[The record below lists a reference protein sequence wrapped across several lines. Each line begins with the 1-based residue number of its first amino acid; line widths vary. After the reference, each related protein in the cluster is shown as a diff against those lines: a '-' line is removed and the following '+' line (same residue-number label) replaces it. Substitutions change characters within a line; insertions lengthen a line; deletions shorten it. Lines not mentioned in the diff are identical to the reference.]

1 MSQHEYLDNRRFRD
15 LSNTLHLSHIAIYYE
30 QKIKPFMFVL
40 EFYNDIVRHLEMIF
54 ISYINTFA

>member
-1 MSQHEYLDNRRFRD
+1 MSQHECLDKRRLRD
-15 LSNTLHLSHIAIYYE
+15 LSNTLYLSHIAIYYE
-30 QKIKPFMFVL
+30 QKNKQFVFVF